1 MQTRSDAKS
10 AEIAEVHRTLQWET
24 HLSALTSSSHV
35 SWSMDTHLPQRRRS
49 EDLREDMSARARAR
63 TSTDTTQMCDGL
75 MDDSQSVTQC
85 SAPLLQLLSI
95 L

>member
-24 HLSALTSSSHV
+24 QLSALTSSSHV

-49 EDLREDMSARARAR
+49 EDLREDMSARARGPR
-63 TSTDTTQMCDGL
+63 PTQLRCV
-75 MDDSQSVTQC
+75 MD
-85 SAPLLQLLSI
+85 
-95 L
+95 